1 MIMKHIK
8 TIIASALLTAVISG
22 CSEFDDMNRDKNK
35 PYNVTPAM
43 LANNMIQD
51 IAQKG
56 FGGDKRFVYDGLLA
70 KQMAWWEGTVDEQY
84 NKIGTEAMTFQV
96 ITNGKRL
103 VEKAAPEDLEA
114 YRGLAI
120 FCKVN
125 QMFETSMK
133 LGDIA
138 YSEAGMAEDKAI
150 YAPKYD
156 SQKDVMNGLLNELDE
171 AYNCF
176 SRAQREFKGDQV
188 YNGDI
193 QKWKKVVTAL
203 QLKILIHLSKKENDP
218 DLKIKERFAEA
229 MGKALMT
236 SNADNFQTKF
246 ENKTD
251 MYYPFSTIRGG
262 SQGTYVM
269 HSTTIIDTLKK
280 YDDYRLYY
288 YAEPASG
295 MLKQNPALSESDKEA
310 YLGVDPS
317 MPLSDIGNLK
327 TQEMYCRLN
336 KRYTSSEEPIGEPF
350 IRFGYAEQCFI
361 IAEAA
366 ARGWISTAEASNYY
380 KKGIEASMKFVSDN
394 TKEKYAHGMPI
405 TDSYIQTFIN
415 KPEIQLGTD
424 IESNINKIITQKYID
439 SFLRFSYN
447 AYFDYRRT
455 GYPGLPI
462 NPLTS
467 LNDSGYLDQ
476 LPTRWRYSGAEYDS
490 NSRNLNEALKRQY
503 NGIDQNNGLMWI
515 LN

>member
-1 MIMKHIK
+1 MKHIK
-8 TIIASALLTAVISG
+8 KTITSVLLIAVIAG
-22 CSEFDDMNRDKNK
+22 CSEFDKINTDKNN
-35 PYNVTPAM
+35 PSNVTSAM
-43 LANNMIQD
+43 LATDMIEN

-56 FGGDKRFVYDGLLA
+56 FSGNKNFVYDVLLA
-70 KQMAWWEGTVDEQY
+70 KQLAWWEGTVDEQY
-84 NKIGTEAMTFQV
+84 NKIGTQGMFFQV
-96 ITNGKRL
+96 IINGKRM
-103 VEKAAPEDLEA
+103 VEKAAPEYEDA

-125 QMFETSMK
+125 KMFETSMQ

-138 YSEAGMAEDKAI
+138 YSEAGLAEEKAI

-156 SQKDVMNGLLNELDE
+156 PQKDVMNGLLNELDE

-176 SRAQREFKGDQV
+176 TRAQSAFKGDPV

-193 QKWKKVVTAL
+193 QKWEKIVTAL

-218 DLKIKERFAEA
+218 DLKVKERFAQA
-229 MGKALMT
+229 MKKTLMT
-236 SNADNFQTKF
+236 SNADNFQTRF
-246 ENKTD
+246 ENKSS
-251 MYYPFSTIRGG
+251 MYYPFSTLNGG
-262 SQGTYVM
+262 SQATYAM

-288 YAEPASG
+288 YAEPAAG
-295 MLKQNPALSESDKEA
+295 ILKQNPALSESDKEA
-310 YLGVDPS
+310 YIGVDPS
-317 MPLSDIGNLK
+317 MSLSDIGNLK
-327 TQEMYCRLN
+327 AQEKYCRLN
-336 KRYTSSEEPIGEPF
+336 KRYTSAEEPFGEPF

-366 ARGWISTAEASNYY
+366 ARGWINTNEATNYY

-415 KPEIQLGTD
+415 KTEIQLGTD
-424 IESNINKIITQKYID
+424 SESNINKIITQKYID

-455 GYPGLPI
+455 GYPKLPI
-462 NPLTS
+462 NPRTS
-467 LNDSGYLDQ
+467 LNDNGYENQ
-476 LPTRWRYSGAEYDS
+476 LPTRWRYRGAEYSS
-490 NSRNLNEALKRQY
+490 NNKNLNDALKRQY
-503 NGIDQNNGLMWI
+503 DGLDENNGIMWI
-515 LN
+515 LK